1 MKIKKFPIFLTLL
14 MGLSGFSY
22 AGNLNLGFLMNQKY
36 VCINQ
41 GVMVDKKIIPIV
53 SQEEALRH
61 PIRIMIDSNNKL
73 QTDGPMKN
81 LHSVGNNTYTDGT
94 NKIKL
99 FVVDDKRFMVLSSSK
114 VKDIPI
120 LHICAETDNWTVVR

>member
-1 MKIKKFPIFLTLL
+1 MKKIFMSLSLL
-14 MGLSGFSY
+14 GITWGTVM
-22 AGNLNLGFLMNQKY
+22 AGNLNQGFLMNQRY

-41 GVMVDKKIIPIV
+41 GMIINKKIVPV
-53 SQEEALRH
+53 MSQEDALRH
-61 PIRIMIDSNNKL
+61 PIRIMIDSDNKL

-99 FVVDDKRFMVLSSSK
+99 FVVDDKRFMTLSSSK
-114 VKDIPI
+114 VQNVPI
-120 LHICAETDNWTVVR
+120 LHVCTETNNWTIVK